1 MNKKLA
7 LSTTSMKQTIKE
19 WVLISL
25 GAIIYSFSWV
35 GVVIPANGMGGGAT
49 GMALLIY
56 YATGGGAAGGGIPVN
71 ISYLVI
77 NAILIL
83 LAVIILGAKF
93 GIKTIYSIFL
103 ISFSMGIL
111 QRIVPDNIFG
121 LANDKLLSAVLGGA
135 IAGLG
140 ISLVLMQGG
149 STGGSDIIAMIINKY
164 RNISYGRVVMVVDFI
179 VIALSYFIYWDLAPI
194 IYGFILTATFSLS
207 VDSIMAGTK
216 QSSQLFIMSENYQ
229 AIADLITHEFHRGVT
244 VLDGTGW
251 YTQKPS
257 KVIMVAVRKP
267 EANYILQKIKSLDSK
282 AFITMSSVMGVYGE
296 GFDTFRK

>member
-1 MNKKLA
+1 MSNKLA
-7 LSTTSMKQTIKE
+7 ISSTSLKQTIKE

-35 GVVIPANGMGGGAT
+35 GVVMPAEGMGGGAT
-49 GMALLIY
+49 GMALLVY
-56 YATGGGAAGGGIPVN
+56 YATGAAGGGIPVS
-71 ISYLVI
+71 ISYFVI
-77 NAILIL
+77 NTILIL

-103 ISFSMGIL
+103 ISISMSVL
-111 QRIVPDNIFG
+111 QKIVPDNVFG
-121 LANDKLLSAVLGGA
+121 LANDKLLSAILGGG
-135 IAGLG
+135 IAGFG

-164 RNISYGRVVMVVDFI
+164 RSISYGRVVMVVDFI
-179 VIALSYFIYWDLAPI
+179 IIALSYFIYKDLAPV

-207 VDSIMAGTK
+207 VDAILAGTK

-229 AIADLITHEFHRGVT
+229 DIADLITHEFHRGVT

-257 KVIMVAVRKP
+257 KVIMVAVRKQ
-267 EANYILQKIKSLDSK
+267 EANYMLQKIKALDSK

>member
-1 MNKKLA
+1 MSKKLA
-7 LSTTSMKQTIKE
+7 ISSTSVKQTIKE

-35 GVVIPANGMGGGAT
+35 GVVIPAEGMGGGAT
-49 GMALLIY
+49 GMALLVY
-56 YATGGGAAGGGIPVN
+56 YATGGAGGGIPVS
-71 ISYLVI
+71 ISYMVI

-93 GIKTIYSIFL
+93 GIKTIYSIIL
-103 ISFSMGIL
+103 ISVSMSVL
-111 QRIVPDNIFG
+111 QKIVPNNVFG
-121 LANDKLLSAVLGGA
+121 LANDKLLSAVLGGG
-135 IAGLG
+135 IAGFG

-164 RNISYGRVVMVVDFI
+164 RSISYGRVVMVVDFI
-179 VIALSYFIYWDLAPI
+179 VIALSYFIYKDLAPI
-194 IYGFILTATFSLS
+194 IYGFILTATFSIS

-257 KVIMVAVRKP
+257 KVIMVAVRKQ
-267 EANYILQKIKSLDSK
+267 EASYMLQKIKSLDTK